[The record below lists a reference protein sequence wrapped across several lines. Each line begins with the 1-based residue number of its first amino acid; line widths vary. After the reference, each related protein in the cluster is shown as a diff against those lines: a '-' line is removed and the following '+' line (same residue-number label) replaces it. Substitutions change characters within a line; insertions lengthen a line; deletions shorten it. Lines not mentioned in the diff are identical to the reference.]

1 MSGIARRTWG
11 YTRVST
17 GEQAKEGVSLD
28 AQAEQIRRY
37 CKLYGLELAEVLID
51 EGRSGKDME
60 RPALRELMERVGQG
74 EVSAVVVY
82 RLDRLSRDTVDSLLI
97 QRRFIELDVKL
108 CSTTEELGT
117 GTADDE
123 FRFTINAAVSQLER
137 KKIAERTKMALEYK
151 RDRGEWLG
159 AVPYGWR
166 REGDHLALDPD
177 QQKTI
182 EKMRRMRRQGKSVR
196 AIAGRLDVPKST
208 VHRLLTDN
216 PRARKARYSKA
227 I

>member
-1 MSGIARRTWG
+1 MSETDRRACG

-17 GEQAKEGVSLD
+17 EEQVKGVSLY

-37 CKLYGLELAEVLID
+37 CELYSLNLAEVLVD
-51 EGRSGKDME
+51 EGVSGKSTD
-60 RPALRELMERVGQG
+60 RPALRKLMGRVEQG
-74 EVSAVVVY
+74 VVDAVVVY

-97 QRRFIELDVKL
+97 QRRFIDLGVKL

-137 KKIAERTKMALEYK
+137 KKIAERTKMALDHK
-151 RDRGEWLG
+151 RERGEWLG
-159 AVPYGWR
+159 AVPFGWR
-166 REGDHLALDPD
+166 REGNRLALDLD

-182 EKMRRMRRQGKSVR
+182 EKMRRMRRQGKSER
-196 AIAGRLDVPKST
+196 AIAVRLDVPKST
-208 VHRLLTDN
+208 VHRLLTDST
-216 PRARKARYSKA
+216 RARKARYSKA

>member
-1 MSGIARRTWG
+1 MSETDRRAWG

-17 GEQAKEGVSLD
+17 EEQVKGVSLD

-37 CKLYGLELAEVLID
+37 CELYSLDLSEVLID

-60 RPALRELMERVGQG
+60 RPALRELMDRAGEG

-82 RLDRLSRDTVDSLLI
+82 RLDRISRDTVDSLLI
-97 QRRFIELDVKL
+97 QRRFIDLDVKL

-137 KKIAERTKMALEYK
+137 KKIAERTKMALDHK
-151 RDRGEWLG
+151 RERGEWLG
-159 AVPYGWR
+159 AVPFGWR
-166 REGDHLALDPD
+166 REGYRLALDLD

-182 EKMRRMRRQGKSVR
+182 EKMRRMRRQGKSER
-196 AIAGRLDVPKST
+196 AIAVRLDVPKST

-216 PRARKARYSKA
+216 PRARKAKYSKA
-227 I
+227 M